1 MAKNTTLPLE
11 WHVKALSP
19 PNLPTSTWQVMN
31 VLALLLVVMAL
42 TQLKDFNL
50 FAGDLNA
57 LGVGGGNFW
66 PAVIAGAELWAIAS
80 LLRLPLSRAFRM
92 VSATLLVAISAF
104 WFLLSVSAV
113 VQSNTNLDFGIFGN
127 FADIK
132 ADMWMVIF
140 TAAFLGVSLWAANL
154 VMASKPLVRVAVSKK
169 PAPVARS
176 TRKKA
181 AAKRRT
187 RR

>member
-1 MAKNTTLPLE
+1 MAKNSTSPIE
-11 WHVKALSP
+11 WHVKAISP
-19 PNLPTSTWQVMN
+19 PNLSSSTWQVMN

-50 FAGDLNA
+50 YAGDLNA

-66 PAVIAGAELWAIAS
+66 PAVIAGAELWAVAS

-92 VSATLLVAISAF
+92 VSAGLLVGISAF

-113 VQSNTNLDFGIFGN
+113 VQGNTNLDFGIFGN

-132 ADMWMVIF
+132 ADLWMVIF
-140 TAAFLGVSLWAANL
+140 TAAFLGTALWAANL
-154 VMASKPLVRVAVSKK
+154 VMAQKPVIQAAVKKSPVVAKSARKK
-169 PAPVARS
+169 PAAR
-176 TRKKA
+176 
-181 AAKRRT
+181 RRT